1 MFRSKWIIAIALVV
15 ATAFAAMAQN
25 RILILIAP
33 LPATTGKVLLVDGVS
48 HLLQVDG
55 TSKVC
60 KAPGC

>member
-1 MFRSKWIIAIALVV
+1 MFSSKWIIAIALVV

-33 LPATTGKVLLVDGVS
+33 LPAGKVLLVDGVS